1 MVILTPT
8 HIEDSYTESPYFGGN
23 LFLSEEEEPESY
35 NFKITDYISSLLD
48 GSTDDFSTLEL
59 KVFNTLTD
67 TPEDLNVE
75 TYNWN
80 PRSVVL
86 LNGDK
91 AANGIKKAQLK
102 ISYSKKN

>member
-1 MVILTPT
+1 MPT
-8 HIEDSYTESPYFGGN
+8 HIEDSYDEPAFFGGN
-23 LFLSEEEEPESY
+23 LFLSEEEKPESY
-35 NFKITDYISSLLD
+35 NFKITEYISSLLD
-48 GSTDDFSTLEL
+48 GSIDDFSTLEL

-67 TPEDLNVE
+67 TPEDLNVK